1 MTDALI
7 NDKPHF
13 VRLFAENGLNI
24 LDYLTYSRL
33 ENLYRSVA
41 AGTVLFQLLQ
51 RCLMLR
57 LGSAGFVRTVS
68 NTQDSG
74 SKVAEENMQN
84 CPVEEISLFEVGLI

>member
-24 LDYLTYSRL
+24 LDYLTYARL
-33 ENLYRSVA
+33 ETLYRSVA

-57 LGSAGFVRTVS
+57 LGSAGFVRPPS
-68 NTQDSG
+68 NAQDSG
-74 SKVAEENMQN
+74 SKVAAENMQN
-84 CPVEEISLFEVGLI
+84 GPVEEISLFEVGLI